1 MLHFNKSY
9 FIATTVLFCIEVFI
23 ALFVHDTIIRPYIG
37 DLLVVILIYSF
48 VKSFL
53 KITPLKAA
61 TGVLLFAYTIEIAQ
75 CFNPCR
81 LLGLENNKL
90 ATIVLG
96 NTFGIEDILMYTLG
110 LLLTL
115 IIEKS
120 KGNKLK

>member
-1 MLHFNKSY
+1 VLHFNKSY
-9 FIATTVLFCIEVFI
+9 FIATVLLFCIEIFI
-23 ALFVHDTIIRPYIG
+23 ALFIHDAIIRPYIG
-37 DLLVVILIYSF
+37 DALVVILIYSF

-61 TGVLLFAYTIEIAQ
+61 IGVLLFAYAIEIAQ
-75 CFNPCR
+75 YFNLCSLLR
-81 LLGLENNKL
+81 LEHNKL

-96 NTFGIEDILMYTLG
+96 NTFGIEDILMYTIG

-120 KGNKLK
+120 KGNRLK